1 MHKLLAV
8 TGGAAGVDR
17 AGTLGGMVVFVLGTA
32 GRAVED
38 TVDIVVELGNL
49 DMHDTAAD
57 IADMEIVEGI
67 VGTYPQ
73 GLEDIVV
80 GIGVSPQLDKADI
93 DLVGIEVRE
102 RCNTPEA
109 MEGLEVA
116 LVHWL

>member
-1 MHKLLAV
+1 MHTLLAV

-49 DMHDTAAD
+49 DMHDTA
-57 IADMEIVEGI
+57 ADMEIVEGI